1 MDQEGTDC
9 GKLLAELKS
18 RFSEG
23 CIDFGRVETG
33 AEEVIEEIAVCDE
46 QTMEEYLEKGSVAAA
61 SIRRLGAERKI
72 FPCYFGSA
80 LKLDGVQELL
90 AGFEEYADPLHLYH
104 CVVGGYVC
112 LSGSCGLQSEHPDTV
127 CAGACHR
134 YGGG

>member
-1 MDQEGTDC
+1 METFNKIRNTGVLFVNKMDQEGTDC

-46 QTMEEYLEKGSVAAA
+46 QTMEEYLEKGSVAVA
-61 SIRRLGAERKI
+61 SIRRLVADRKI

-80 LKLDGVQELL
+80 LHLQGVEELM
-90 AGFEEYADPLHLYH
+90 ERDLHISDAERK
-104 CVVGGYVC
+104 
-112 LSGSCGLQSEHPDTV
+112 SGSIRSEGL
-127 CAGACHR
+127 
-134 YGGG
+134 

>member
-1 MDQEGTDC
+1 MLDCAVLVISGADGVQGHTETLWKLLTRYGIPVFLFVNKMDQEGTDC

-61 SIRRLGAERKI
+61 RSAGWSQKERFFHAILVRRYICRVWKN
-72 FPCYFGSA
+72 
-80 LKLDGVQELL
+80 
-90 AGFEEYADPLHLYH
+90 
-104 CVVGGYVC
+104 
-112 LSGSCGLQSEHPDTV
+112 
-127 CAGACHR
+127 
-134 YGGG
+134 